1 MHYNISPVTII
12 SLPDA
17 MISNVTLTNIENNL
31 VLSCQKKDY
40 RTTIVTDDL
49 HTASFKNVKVTEPG
63 KNKMIHTYKSTGI
76 TGTPARQ

>member
-1 MHYNISPVTII
+1 
-12 SLPDA
+12 
-17 MISNVTLTNIENNL
+17 MISNVTLMNIENNL

-63 KNKMIHTYKSTGI
+63 KIK
-76 TGTPARQ
+76 